1 MGQITKSLQS
11 AGIMCLFAMIYFTML
26 SETGMFNTITRQLIK
41 LTRGKVNVYM
51 AMILTSL
58 IAGIGMMT
66 ATVVTSYT
74 IVFPAMMPLY
84 KKMKFDCAAAMII
97 AQTAI
102 AGMCFLPWGIAVVN
116 SSVFANVDA
125 MELSRRLIPV
135 AICFIPA
142 IVLQWVY
149 FGIQHKRRGLP
160 MVVEWSDEEGS
171 DEEENPLRRPKLF
184 WINLLIFLA
193 AIAALVT
200 AAVPSYLVF
209 IIASF
214 LTIMIDY
221 REPKDYQK
229 MLNKAARCFGGTLIT
244 LIRISVF
251 LGSFNET
258 GMVNALVAAGIVD
271 LETAF
276 SGFGNKIV
284 VLIAPIPGIV
294 VLTVHSI
301 FAWKL
306 MPKEEG
312 INEKALKK
320 GKQTE
325 PLTWGQEVYV
335 YVIFAA
341 VMVIMLLNRWTGD
354 MLYLAPAFGVL
365 ALIYG
370 KVLKP
375 SEAARAM
382 TADMVWMIAG
392 VLIVADA
399 LGRSGAGDAIGNLV
413 LRLLGGHPSSLL
425 VMFVFSAA
433 TVIMTTFLSNMATQ
447 TVLVP
452 IAASIALAGGW
463 DPRGVILII
472 GTANRF
478 AVGFPSGFGEAAVA
492 FAAGG
497 YNPVKVMKY
506 TVPYMILSI
515 IVCALTAELMYP
527 LY

>member
-1 MGQITKSLQS
+1 MDKNGLKEIPLGRFFVCPFTENPVRKEGCQRNGRGILADKIRAGVKITVL
-11 AGIMCLFAMIYFTML
+11 A
-26 SETGMFNTITRQLIK
+26 ETGCLRTDPGVSNKRCGGYRHGADHQIAPIGRNH
-41 LTRGKVNVYM
+41 VPVCNVYM
-51 AMILTSL
+51 VMILTSL

-84 KKMKFDCAAAMII
+84 KKMKFDRAAAMII

-102 AGMCFLPWGIAVVN
+102 AEMCFLPWGIAVVN

-229 MLNKAARCFGGTLIT
+229 MLNKAAGRFGGTLIT
-244 LIRISVF
+244 LIGISVF

-276 SGFGNKIV
+276 SGFGNKIM
-284 VLIAPIPGIV
+284 VLIVHIPGIV

-301 FAWKL
+301 FA
-306 MPKEEG
+306 
-312 INEKALKK
+312 
-320 GKQTE
+320 
-325 PLTWGQEVYV
+325 
-335 YVIFAA
+335 
-341 VMVIMLLNRWTGD
+341 
-354 MLYLAPAFGVL
+354 
-365 ALIYG
+365 
-370 KVLKP
+370 
-375 SEAARAM
+375 
-382 TADMVWMIAG
+382 
-392 VLIVADA
+392 
-399 LGRSGAGDAIGNLV
+399 
-413 LRLLGGHPSSLL
+413 
-425 VMFVFSAA
+425 
-433 TVIMTTFLSNMATQ
+433 
-447 TVLVP
+447 
-452 IAASIALAGGW
+452 
-463 DPRGVILII
+463 
-472 GTANRF
+472 
-478 AVGFPSGFGEAAVA
+478 
-492 FAAGG
+492 
-497 YNPVKVMKY
+497 
-506 TVPYMILSI
+506 
-515 IVCALTAELMYP
+515 
-527 LY
+527 

>member
-1 MGQITKSLQS
+1 MDMVTIVAILMVGTVIASVFLKKVPMQFTLCIVPVVCGLILGYPIKDVGDIAMGQITKSLQS

-51 AMILTSL
+51 VMILTSL

-84 KKMKFDCAAAMII
+84 KKMKFDRAAAMII

-229 MLNKAARCFGGTLIT
+229 MLNKAAGRFGGTLIT

-294 VLTVHSI
+294 VLTVYSI

-312 INEKALKK
+312 SAEKRKA
-320 GKQTE
+320 
-325 PLTWGQEVYV
+325 
-335 YVIFAA
+335 
-341 VMVIMLLNRWTGD
+341 D
-354 MLYLAPAFGVL
+354 
-365 ALIYG
+365 
-370 KVLKP
+370 
-375 SEAARAM
+375 RA
-382 TADMVWMIAG
+382 ADMGTGSLRVCDICGGDGDHAAEQM
-392 VLIVADA
+392 D
-399 LGRSGAGDAIGNLV
+399 GRYAVSGSGIWRTGTD
-413 LRLLGGHPSSLL
+413 LRE
-425 VMFVFSAA
+425 SAE
-433 TVIMTTFLSNMATQ
+433 TV
-447 TVLVP
+447 
-452 IAASIALAGGW
+452 
-463 DPRGVILII
+463 
-472 GTANRF
+472 
-478 AVGFPSGFGEAAVA
+478 
-492 FAAGG
+492 
-497 YNPVKVMKY
+497 
-506 TVPYMILSI
+506 
-515 IVCALTAELMYP
+515 
-527 LY
+527 